1 MHLDHLPQ
9 VGETYLHLLQNLSLG
24 GAARFAFLY
33 SLSGFFKKVYMALWA
48 CQLSSWV
55 TNPETNSTEQN

>member
-1 MHLDHLPQ
+1 MDVGLPDPGDCFYKMLSCVMHLDHLPQ

-33 SLSGFFKKVYMALWA
+33 SLSGFFKKVYMAL
-48 CQLSSWV
+48 
-55 TNPETNSTEQN
+55 